1 MNAFIK
7 HCLTVPEPKL
17 QFPDLNSLHPNY
29 NIFTIPT
36 PSPTTTEDWINWRED
51 ENEANVNLA
60 ASTPHP
66 WSTMKPQVIYEN
78 YDTKYNV
85 YDNDPDPKDPPV
97 EHHFPNRVTEA
108 TAPST
113 ILVR

>member
-1 MNAFIK
+1 
-7 HCLTVPEPKL
+7 
-17 QFPDLNSLHPNY
+17 
-29 NIFTIPT
+29 
-36 PSPTTTEDWINWRED
+36 
-51 ENEANVNLA
+51 
-60 ASTPHP
+60 
-66 WSTMKPQVIYEN
+66 MKPQVIYEN